1 MSDIRV
7 RFAPSPTGFLHIGNA
22 RTALFNWLY
31 AKSVNGKLILRI
43 EDTDQERSTKEAVDM
58 AIKSLKWLGVDW
70 DEGPEINGNYGPY
83 FQSERL
89 DIYKNIQKN
98 LWKKERLIIVFA
110 LRKN

>member
-1 MSDIRV
+1 M
-7 RFAPSPTGFLHIGNA
+7 
-22 RTALFNWLY
+22 
-31 AKSVNGKLILRI
+31 RI

>member
-31 AKSVNGKLILRI
+31 AKSVKNGKLILRI

-70 DEGPEINGNYGPY
+70 DEGP
-83 FQSERL
+83 
-89 DIYKNIQKN
+89 
-98 LWKKERLIIVFA
+98 
-110 LRKN
+110 